1 MELFSL
7 ISLQNNENIGTKQRG
22 KETEI
27 KQLRIYK
34 TTGFLQKTI
43 EIKQPIKI
51 IVLVKLQ
58 TKNLFLLTGIL
69 ATKLVQIFIASTK
82 TIMVVTA
89 SKDKLFKYKNNGTT
103 TSIVI

>member
-7 ISLQNNENIGTKQRG
+7 ISLQNNENIGTKQSG

-43 EIKQPIKI
+43 EIKQPINT

-58 TKNLFLLTGIL
+58 TKNLFLLTRIL

-89 SKDKLFKYKNNGTT
+89 SNDKLFKYKNNGTT